1 MSESTSSD
9 GPISDLSSDE
19 SSSEESV
26 NDLTHDIATQDC
38 SVCPLVPGSNN
49 LEIKLVQF
57 RMESR
62 LSKTTLNK
70 LLTILR
76 EEDLDLP
83 STMQQLERSG
93 RKVHRKP
100 QDSWKSHNWKYS
112 SKCPMRCIPILLEGC
127 LTFPWNG
134 TLKHSLQAKNL
145 VIWSEKVPTMARH
158 MVSEWEP
165 RHSNSHCKTNSML
178 MTLFEIRWAND
189 WEILWQAFF
198 KCRRCCAY
206 PCGTTLRSIPILEA
220 ILPHTNLYEY

>member
-1 MSESTSSD
+1 LYHNADTPDKFIEVMSESTSSD

-70 LLTILR
+70 LLTILK

-83 STMQQLERSG
+83 STMQQLEGSV
-93 RKVHRKP
+93 RKVRRKP
-100 QDSWKSHNWKYS
+100 QDSWKSHN
-112 SKCPMRCIPILLEGC
+112 
-127 LTFPWNG
+127 
-134 TLKHSLQAKNL
+134 
-145 VIWSEKVPTMARH
+145 
-158 MVSEWEP
+158 
-165 RHSNSHCKTNSML
+165 
-178 MTLFEIRWAND
+178 
-189 WEILWQAFF
+189 
-198 KCRRCCAY
+198 
-206 PCGTTLRSIPILEA
+206 
-220 ILPHTNLYEY
+220 